1 MEGTRGTYIK
11 LEKGI
16 KRVRRLT
23 KLTEEKKKIYIG
35 WTRCFLHALPTGCM
49 LQPSICWPIYILGPW
64 PSVLCNLQARSEERA
79 CTWSGGFAGYCLPLF
94 FLKKKLE
101 YILFS
106 VDVFWIKRDS
116 KLELYFGFGCWWE
129 VGIANLFHLPSV
141 YSISLPIIIIF
152 SWVSIAKINR
162 RMNKCTTRT
171 ATNSTKPIILRV
183 ATNVTRL
190 VDIYSC
196 CN

>member
-1 MEGTRGTYIK
+1 MLLACIAHRMHAAAFN
-11 LEKGI
+11 L
-16 KRVRRLT
+16 LAN
-23 KLTEEKKKIYIG
+23 IYI
-35 WTRCFLHALPTGCM
+35 WLV
-49 LQPSICWPIYILGPW
+49 WLGPW

-94 FLKKKLE
+94 FLKKLE